1 MMGGKLVGDVC
12 LGMLPKTRK
21 WNTVINLIASG
32 ANVERIAA
40 ASADAAKYALDRA
53 SHDPG
58 VAHAFW
64 LLTQILQA
72 ARRVGFSERLAKLG
86 VHVSSA
92 PTLLEIVTGFTIA
105 VDRRVRESGK
115 RTDLGEMAQFSA
127 AETLSSL
134 AGREMPSLFGP
145 TAIDVQLAL
154 AELGS
159 SDRLSSVV
167 ARDFFSRLTSR
178 SLRYFLSRELSKHVG
193 PNKRFAVLSE
203 HSKFISALDI
213 HCRKASRNVKEF
225 SGIEDFAGRLH
236 SPAGRLHSPEWTKW
250 STEAEAGQFAYV
262 AFQKVRAELRKR
274 QGANA

>member
-1 MMGGKLVGDVC
+1 MHRGETEERPSDVC

-115 RTDLGEMAQFSA
+115 RTDLGEMTQFSA

-134 AGREMPSLFGP
+134 AGRAARRP
-145 TAIDVQLAL
+145 AL
-154 AELGS
+154 AAVHDHKRLG
-159 SDRLSSVV
+159 
-167 ARDFFSRLTSR
+167 
-178 SLRYFLSRELSKHVG
+178 YQ
-193 PNKRFAVLSE
+193 
-203 HSKFISALDI
+203 
-213 HCRKASRNVKEF
+213 
-225 SGIEDFAGRLH
+225 GIEGV
-236 SPAGRLHSPEWTKW
+236 PPG
-250 STEAEAGQFAYV
+250 G
-262 AFQKVRAELRKR
+262 
-274 QGANA
+274 